1 MKTVVRSGGI
11 IFVKYLIDHT
21 TKKVHRT
28 SQIGDA
34 CNVHTSVSN
43 EREVTEN
50 LTKVNE
56 FIEKKTIRA
65 LRKMPYAVVIGKG

>member
-56 FIEKKTIRA
+56 FIEKKQYVRCERCHM
-65 LRKMPYAVVIGKG
+65 L

>member
-1 MKTVVRSGGI
+1 M
-11 IFVKYLIDHT
+11 KYLIDHT